1 MTGTRD
7 PQQDGSIQAMLRD
20 SRLESSA
27 ELRSSLEELRALVP
41 DRAPAPR
48 ADLAAL
54 LSGGQGAG
62 AATETVTMAMPTVTD
77 ATMAMPA
84 VAAADQ
90 PGQDLP
96 AGVVSLT
103 ERRGRKRR
111 LAIVGGAVIGA
122 MTLGAGA
129 VAASSEEFRDS
140 VSKTVG
146 IIWQPVDEAP
156 DVAPEPASPSPAD
169 VPAAPAP
176 AKVPGG
182 ATPPAAGV
190 VPVAPGSAGAVPA
203 TPGAATPPAVG
214 RDGVLPDPPRRPV
227 SPGVPGLHPP
237 GKDRGVPSDPKPEP
251 TLPAVLPTL
260 PSN

>member
-7 PQQDGSIQAMLRD
+7 PQQDGSIHAMLRD
-20 SRLESSA
+20 SGLESST

-54 LSGGQGAG
+54 LSGGQGAN
-62 AATETVTMAMPTVTD
+62 AATEAATTMMPAVTA
-77 ATMAMPA
+77 ATTALPA

-90 PGQDLP
+90 PGEDLP

-129 VAASSEEFRDS
+129 VAASSEDFRDS

-156 DVAPEPASPSPAD
+156 DVAPEPARPSPAD

-182 ATPPAAGV
+182 ATPPAAV
-190 VPVAPGSAGAVPA
+190 VPEAPGSTGTVPETPVAPA
-203 TPGAATPPAVG
+203 PPAVG

-227 SPGVPGLHPP
+227 TPGVPGLPVP
-237 GKDRGVPSDPKPEP
+237 GGDRGVPSDPKPEP
-251 TLPAVLPTL
+251 TVPAVLPTL

>member
-7 PQQDGSIQAMLRD
+7 PQQDGSIHAMLRD
-20 SRLESSA
+20 SGLETST

-41 DRAPAPR
+41 DRAPVPR

-62 AATETVTMAMPTVTD
+62 AAREASTTM
-77 ATMAMPA
+77 MPA
-84 VAAADQ
+84 VAADTTAMPAVSAVDQ
-90 PGQDLP
+90 P

-122 MTLGAGA
+122 MTLGVGA
-129 VAASSEEFRDS
+129 VAASSEDFRDS

-156 DVAPEPASPSPAD
+156 DVAPEPARPSPTD
-169 VPAAPAP
+169 LPAAPAP

-190 VPVAPGSAGAVPA
+190 VPKAPGSAGAVPA

-227 SPGVPGLHPP
+227 SPGVPGLPAP
-237 GKDRGVPSDPKPEP
+237 GKDRGAPSDPKPEP